1 EAVFSNQ
8 PGLKVVIPSSPYD
21 AKGLLKASI
30 RDNDPVLFFEHK
42 RAYRLLS
49 EEVPEEDY
57 IIPIGKGM
65 IKNTGI
71 DVTVIT
77 HRLCVYQP
85 SQLIKK
91 LEIENISVYSLD
103 IITVYPLDK
112 ESSSE
117 AANKSGRILLIT
129 EDNLEGSIMSEV
141 SGIIA
146 ENCLFQL
153 DAPVR

>member
-1 EAVFSNQ
+1 MLFRS
-8 PGLKVVIPSSPYD
+8 
-21 AKGLLKASI
+21 KGLLKASI

-77 HRLCVYQP
+77 YGLCVYQTL
-85 SQLIKK
+85 QVIKK
-91 LEIENISVYSLD
+91 LEKENISVHLLD
-103 IITVYPLDK
+103 LITVYPLEDR
-112 ESSSE
+112 
-117 AANKSGRILLIT
+117 KSV
-129 EDNLEGSIMSEV
+129 E
-141 SGIIA
+141 
-146 ENCLFQL
+146 
-153 DAPVR
+153 